1 MVKEF
6 SSAAPAGAENA
17 LAGVAIQL
25 DGQVFEC
32 AGRLSVL
39 DMSELAAK
47 AIEDATA
54 DAAEAASIY
63 KTLQLAF
70 GGTWPGLRAH
80 IREHQT
86 ADETV
91 LGILQY
97 VNEAVQANIERIT
110 ERPTRPSSSSSDG
123 LEGKEN
129 LPVRSISLSKGTV
142 TTGDQAPDG
151 QPEKPAR
158 TPKPRK
164 PPTTVR
170 RTG

>member
-1 MVKEF
+1 MKEF
-6 SSAAPAGAENA
+6 SSAAPAGSENA

-25 DGQVFEC
+25 DGEVFEC
-32 AGRLSVL
+32 LGRLSVL

-47 AIEDATA
+47 AITDETA

-70 GGTWPGLRAH
+70 GETWPALRAH

-97 VNEAVQANIERIT
+97 VNEQVQANIERIT
-110 ERPTRPSSSSSDG
+110 ERPTRQSSSSPGG
-123 LEGKEN
+123 LKDKEE

-142 TTGDQAPDG
+142 TTGDQAAA
-151 QPEKPAR
+151 EPAK

-164 PPTTVR
+164 PPTTSR

>member
-1 MVKEF
+1 MRQLVKEF
-6 SSAAPAGAENA
+6 SSAAPAGSENA

-25 DGQVFEC
+25 DGVVFEC

-39 DMSELAAK
+39 DMSELASK
-47 AIEDATA
+47 AITDGLAE
-54 DAAEAASIY
+54 AAEAASIY
-63 KTLQLAF
+63 QTLQLAF
-70 GGTWPGLRAH
+70 GGTWPKLRAH
-80 IREHQT
+80 IRKHQT

-97 VNEAVQANIERIT
+97 VNDAVQENIERIT
-110 ERPTRPSSSSSDG
+110 ERPTRQSSSSPGG
-123 LEGKEN
+123 LEGKES

-142 TTGDQAPDG
+142 TTGDQ
-151 QPEKPAR
+151 PEDPAR

-164 PPTTVR
+164 TPTTAR

>member
-1 MVKEF
+1 MKEF
-6 SSAAPAGAENA
+6 SSAAPAGSENA

-63 KTLQLAF
+63 TTLQLAF
-70 GGTWPGLRAH
+70 GDTWPELRAH

-97 VNEAVQANIERIT
+97 VNEAVQENIERIT
-110 ERPTRPSSSSSDG
+110 ERPTRQSSSSSTG
-123 LEGKEN
+123 LEGKES

-142 TTGDQAPDG
+142 TTGDQAD
-151 QPEKPAR
+151 QAAR

-164 PPTTVR
+164 PPPGR